1 MKKKFVVGLATG
13 LLIFCM
19 VGMAQATD
27 ISTIYANE
35 NSTTSGI
42 DDITGNAQYV
52 GLVND
57 DCKIIING
65 WIDENNAYDV
75 DMYSFEITNSK
86 SLFFDIDYAND
97 INNSNDDDTGVDTV
111 LSIFNLNNMIL
122 SYNDDSRVFDGD
134 INDPGS
140 APNGDLDSLIGAL
153 EVSAGIYYV
162 AVSSYG
168 NSPDSWDN
176 AWNAAEDGL
185 EWEESLPFLSVSGYL
200 VDGILDTGSL
210 FSGLGDSETTGSYQ
224 LVISEDFDGAA
235 SIPVPAT
242 ILLLC
247 SGLGGLACLNIGR
260 KKR

>member
-1 MKKKFVVGLATG
+1 MKKKFVVGFATG

-27 ISTIYANE
+27 ISTITANE
-35 NSTTSGI
+35 DSTTSGS
-42 DDITGNAQYV
+42 DDTTGTAQCV
-52 GLVND
+52 GTLNSD
-57 DCKIIING
+57 GKIIING

-75 DMYSFEITNSK
+75 DMYRFAITNPM

-97 INNSNDDDTGVDTV
+97 INNPNDDDTGVDTV
-111 LSIFNLNNMIL
+111 LAIFNHDNMIL

-134 INDPGS
+134 TNDPGS
-140 APNGDLDSLIGAL
+140 VPNGDLDSLIGAL
-153 EVSAGIYYV
+153 ELSAGIYYV
-162 AVSSYG
+162 AVSSYD
-168 NSPDSWDN
+168 NNPVSWDT

-185 EWEESLPFLSVSGYL
+185 VWEESLPLLSISGYL
-200 VDGILDTGSL
+200 LDGMVDGGSS
-210 FSGLGDSETTGSYQ
+210 FSLLGDAETTGSYQ

-235 SIPVPAT
+235 SVPVPAT

-260 KKR
+260 KKK